1 MVLRIDGIKNEKERI
16 NTVAQNRHIP
26 YDRRKKEKTSKQK
39 KKERKKEGN
48 DNYRRA
54 KLFIH
59 SFQ

>member
-39 KKERKKEGN
+39 KRKKERN